1 MSIIQNK
8 KEKSLNKKIA
18 DYIVVYI
25 GCIIQAFSVV
35 CILRPNNLI
44 VGGMTGLALTIGK
57 IFDINYTY
65 IYYLIC
71 LMILIAAKVILGIRE
86 VKKIVLLST
95 TYPII
100 LILMNHIKFNFLSDT
115 PDKILICIYYG
126 IFMGIGT
133 GLVLKRGFS
142 QGSSDTI
149 AKILHKKIFSFMG
162 ISQVLLG
169 IDITILLISGFVF
182 GRTAV
187 LYAIIM
193 QMIYSKTIS
202 IVLFGFGSSLVKV
215 VIISNKHEEISKFMR
230 ETINRGYSIGYVYGG
245 YNNIKREKIISVC
258 SLREAML
265 IKDFITKVDEEAFI
279 NIVPTISAW
288 GKEDGLQNLKDN

>member
-1 MSIIQNK
+1 M
-8 KEKSLNKKIA
+8 NKKIM

-25 GCIIQAFSVV
+25 GCLIQAFSIV
-35 CILRPNNLI
+35 CILRPNNLT
-44 VGGMTGLALTIGK
+44 VGGITGLSLTIGK
-57 IFDINYTY
+57 IFNMNYTY
-65 IYYLIC
+65 IYYAIC
-71 LMILIAAKVILGIRE
+71 LLILAAARVVLGMRE
-86 VKKIVLLST
+86 VKKIILLST
-95 TYPII
+95 TYPVI
-100 LILMNHIKFNFLSDT
+100 LILVNQVKFNFLHDT

-142 QGSSDTI
+142 QGSSDTV
-149 AKILHKKIFSFMG
+149 AKILHKKLFSFMG
-162 ISQVLLG
+162 ISQVLLC

-193 QMIYSKTIS
+193 QMVYSKTIS
-202 IVLFGFGSSLVKV
+202 VVLFGFGSSLVKV
-215 VIISNKHEEISKFMR
+215 VIISSHLDKISTFMSDI
-230 ETINRGYSIGYVYGG
+230 INRGYSIGYVYGG
-245 YNNIKREKIISVC
+245 HNHVKRKKIISVC

-265 IKDFITKVDEEAFI
+265 IKDFITKVDEDAFI

-288 GKEDGLQNLKDN
+288 GKEDGLQNLKES

>member
-1 MSIIQNK
+1 MNK
-8 KEKSLNKKIA
+8 KVM
-18 DYIVVYI
+18 DYIIVYI

-35 CILRPNNLI
+35 CILKPNNLI
-44 VGGMTGLALTIGK
+44 VGGITGLSFTIGK
-57 IFDINYTY
+57 VVGINYTY
-65 IYYLIC
+65 LYYGIC
-71 LMILIAAKVILGIRE
+71 LLILLGAKIVLGMRE
-86 VKKIVLLST
+86 VKKIILLST
-95 TYPII
+95 TYPVI
-100 LILMNHIKFNFLSDT
+100 LIFMNRIQFNFLHDT

-133 GLVLKRGFS
+133 GLVLKKGFS
-142 QGSSDTI
+142 QGSSDTV
-149 AKILHKKIFSFMG
+149 AKILHKKLFSFME
-162 ISQVLLG
+162 ISQVLLC

-202 IVLFGFGSSLVKV
+202 TVLFGFGSSLVKV
-215 VIISNKHEEISKFMR
+215 VIISGQSEKISNFMR
-230 ETINRGYSIGYVYGG
+230 DTINRGYSIGYVYGG
-245 YNNIKREKIISVC
+245 HNHIKREKIISVC

-265 IKDFITKVDEEAFI
+265 IKNFITKIDEDAFI

-288 GKEDGLQNLKDN
+288 GREDGLQNLKES

>member
-1 MSIIQNK
+1 MNK
-8 KEKSLNKKIA
+8 KVM

-25 GCIIQAFSVV
+25 GCLIQAFSIV
-35 CILRPNNLI
+35 CILRPNNLT
-44 VGGMTGLALTIGK
+44 VGGITGLSLTIGK
-57 IFDINYTY
+57 IFNMNYTY
-65 IYYLIC
+65 IYYAIC
-71 LMILIAAKVILGIRE
+71 LLILVAARMVLGMRE
-86 VKKIVLLST
+86 VKKIILLST
-95 TYPII
+95 TYPVI
-100 LILMNHIKFNFLSDT
+100 LILVNQIKFNFLHDT

-142 QGSSDTI
+142 QGSSDTV
-149 AKILHKKIFSFMG
+149 AKILHKKLFSFMG
-162 ISQVLLG
+162 ISQVLLC

-193 QMIYSKTIS
+193 QMVYSKTIS
-202 IVLFGFGSSLVKV
+202 VVLFGFGSSLVKV
-215 VIISNKHEEISKFMR
+215 VIISSHLDKISTFMS

-245 YNNIKREKIISVC
+245 HNHVKRKKIISVC

-265 IKDFITKVDEEAFI
+265 IKDFITKVDEDAFI

-288 GKEDGLQNLKDN
+288 GKEDGLQNLKES

>member
-1 MSIIQNK
+1 M
-8 KEKSLNKKIA
+8 NKKIM

-25 GCIIQAFSVV
+25 GCLIQAFSIV
-35 CILRPNNLI
+35 CILRPNNLT
-44 VGGMTGLALTIGK
+44 VGGITGLSLTIGK
-57 IFDINYTY
+57 IFNMNYTY
-65 IYYLIC
+65 IYYAIC
-71 LMILIAAKVILGIRE
+71 LLILVAARMVLGMRE
-86 VKKIVLLST
+86 VKKIILLST
-95 TYPII
+95 TYPVI
-100 LILMNHIKFNFLSDT
+100 LILVNQIKFNFLHDT

-142 QGSSDTI
+142 QGSSDTV
-149 AKILHKKIFSFMG
+149 AKILHKKLFSFMG
-162 ISQVLLG
+162 ISQVLLC

-193 QMIYSKTIS
+193 QMVYSKTIS
-202 IVLFGFGSSLVKV
+202 VVLFGFGSSLVKV
-215 VIISNKHEEISKFMR
+215 VIISSHLDKISTFMS

-245 YNNIKREKIISVC
+245 HNHVKRKKIISVC

-265 IKDFITKVDEEAFI
+265 IKDFITKVDEDAFI

-288 GKEDGLQNLKDN
+288 GKEDGLQNLKES

>member
-1 MSIIQNK
+1 MNK
-8 KEKSLNKKIA
+8 KVM
-18 DYIVVYI
+18 DYIIVYI

-35 CILRPNNLI
+35 CILKPNNLI
-44 VGGMTGLALTIGK
+44 VGGITGLSLTIGK
-57 IFDINYTY
+57 VVGINYTY
-65 IYYLIC
+65 LYYGIC
-71 LMILIAAKVILGIRE
+71 LLILLGAKIVLGMRE
-86 VKKIVLLST
+86 VKKIILLST
-95 TYPII
+95 TYPVI
-100 LILMNHIKFNFLSDT
+100 LIFMNRIQFNFLHDT

-133 GLVLKRGFS
+133 GLVLKKGFS
-142 QGSSDTI
+142 QGSSDTV
-149 AKILHKKIFSFMG
+149 AKILHKKLFSFME
-162 ISQVLLG
+162 ISQVLLC

-215 VIISNKHEEISKFMR
+215 VIISGQSEKISNFMR
-230 ETINRGYSIGYVYGG
+230 DTINIGYSIGYVYGG
-245 YNNIKREKIISVC
+245 HNHIKREKIISVC

-265 IKDFITKVDEEAFI
+265 IKNFITKIDEDAFI

-288 GKEDGLQNLKDN
+288 GREDGLQNLKES

>member
-1 MSIIQNK
+1 M
-8 KEKSLNKKIA
+8 NKKII

-25 GCIIQAFSVV
+25 GCLIQAFSIV
-35 CILRPNNLI
+35 CILRPNNLT
-44 VGGMTGLALTIGK
+44 VGGITGLSLTIGK
-57 IFDINYTY
+57 IFNMNYTY
-65 IYYLIC
+65 IYYAIC
-71 LMILIAAKVILGIRE
+71 LLILVAARMVLGMRE
-86 VKKIVLLST
+86 VKKIILLST

-100 LILMNHIKFNFLSDT
+100 LILVNQIKFNFLHDT

-142 QGSSDTI
+142 QGSSDTV
-149 AKILHKKIFSFMG
+149 AKILHKKLFSFMG
-162 ISQVLLG
+162 ISQVLLC

-193 QMIYSKTIS
+193 QMVYSKTIS
-202 IVLFGFGSSLVKV
+202 VVLFGFGSSLVKV
-215 VIISNKHEEISKFMR
+215 VIISSHLDKISAFMR
-230 ETINRGYSIGYVYGG
+230 DTINRGYSIGYVYGG
-245 YNNIKREKIISVC
+245 HNHIKREKIISVC

-265 IKDFITKVDEEAFI
+265 IKDFITKVDEDAFI

-288 GKEDGLQNLKDN
+288 GKEDGLQNLKES

>member
-1 MSIIQNK
+1 MNK
-8 KEKSLNKKIA
+8 KVM
-18 DYIVVYI
+18 DYIIVYI

-35 CILRPNNLI
+35 CILKPNNLI
-44 VGGMTGLALTIGK
+44 VGGITGLSLTIGK
-57 IFDINYTY
+57 VVGINYTY
-65 IYYLIC
+65 LYYGIC
-71 LMILIAAKVILGIRE
+71 LLILLGAKIVLGMRE
-86 VKKIVLLST
+86 VKKIILLST
-95 TYPII
+95 TYPVI
-100 LILMNHIKFNFLSDT
+100 LIFMNRIQFNFLHDT

-133 GLVLKRGFS
+133 GLVLKKGFS
-142 QGSSDTI
+142 QGSSDTV
-149 AKILHKKIFSFMG
+149 AKILHKKLFSFME
-162 ISQVLLG
+162 ISQVLLC

-215 VIISNKHEEISKFMR
+215 VIISGQSEKISNFMR
-230 ETINRGYSIGYVYGG
+230 DTINRGYSIGYVYGG
-245 YNNIKREKIISVC
+245 HNHIKREKIISVC

-265 IKDFITKVDEEAFI
+265 IKNFITKIDEDAFI

-288 GKEDGLQNLKDN
+288 GREDGLQNLKES

>member
-1 MSIIQNK
+1 M
-8 KEKSLNKKIA
+8 NKKIM

-25 GCIIQAFSVV
+25 GCLIQAFSIV
-35 CILRPNNLI
+35 CILRPNNLT
-44 VGGMTGLALTIGK
+44 VGGITGLSLTIGK
-57 IFDINYTY
+57 IFNMNYTY
-65 IYYLIC
+65 IYYAIC
-71 LMILIAAKVILGIRE
+71 LLILAAARVVLGMRE
-86 VKKIVLLST
+86 VKKIILLST
-95 TYPII
+95 TYPVI
-100 LILMNHIKFNFLSDT
+100 LILVNQVKFNFLHDT

-142 QGSSDTI
+142 QGSSDTV
-149 AKILHKKIFSFMG
+149 AKILHKKLFSFMG
-162 ISQVLLG
+162 ISQVLLC

-193 QMIYSKTIS
+193 QMVYSKTIS
-202 IVLFGFGSSLVKV
+202 VILFGFGSSLVKV
-215 VIISNKHEEISKFMR
+215 VIISSHLDKISTFMSD
-230 ETINRGYSIGYVYGG
+230 TINRGYSIGYVYGG
-245 YNNIKREKIISVC
+245 HNHVKRKKIISVC

-265 IKDFITKVDEEAFI
+265 IKDFITKVDEDAFI

-288 GKEDGLQNLKDN
+288 GKEDGLQNLKES

>member
-1 MSIIQNK
+1 MNK
-8 KEKSLNKKIA
+8 KVM
-18 DYIVVYI
+18 DYIIVYI

-35 CILRPNNLI
+35 CILKPNNLI
-44 VGGMTGLALTIGK
+44 VGGITGLSLTIGK
-57 IFDINYTY
+57 VVGINYTY
-65 IYYLIC
+65 LYYGIC
-71 LMILIAAKVILGIRE
+71 LLILLGAKIVLGMRE
-86 VKKIVLLST
+86 VKKILLLST
-95 TYPII
+95 TYPVI
-100 LILMNHIKFNFLSDT
+100 LIFMNRIQFNFLHDT

-133 GLVLKRGFS
+133 GLVLKKGFS
-142 QGSSDTI
+142 QGSSDTV
-149 AKILHKKIFSFMG
+149 AKILHKKLFSFME
-162 ISQVLLG
+162 ISQVLLC

-202 IVLFGFGSSLVKV
+202 TVLFGFGSSLVKV
-215 VIISNKHEEISKFMR
+215 VIISGQSEKISNFMR
-230 ETINRGYSIGYVYGG
+230 DTINRGYSIGYVYGG
-245 YNNIKREKIISVC
+245 HNHIKREKIISVC

-265 IKDFITKVDEEAFI
+265 IKNFITKIDEDAFI

-288 GKEDGLQNLKDN
+288 GREDGLQNLKES

>member
-1 MSIIQNK
+1 MNK
-8 KEKSLNKKIA
+8 KVM

-25 GCIIQAFSVV
+25 GCLIQAFSIV
-35 CILRPNNLI
+35 CILRPNNLT
-44 VGGMTGLALTIGK
+44 VGGITGLSLTIGK
-57 IFDINYTY
+57 IFNMNYTY
-65 IYYLIC
+65 IYYAIC
-71 LMILIAAKVILGIRE
+71 LLILAAARVVLGMRE
-86 VKKIVLLST
+86 VKKIILLST
-95 TYPII
+95 TYPVI
-100 LILMNHIKFNFLSDT
+100 LILVNQVKFNFLHDT

-142 QGSSDTI
+142 QGSSDTV
-149 AKILHKKIFSFMG
+149 AKILHKKLFSFMG
-162 ISQVLLG
+162 ISQVLLC

-193 QMIYSKTIS
+193 QMVYSKTIS
-202 IVLFGFGSSLVKV
+202 VVLFGFGSSLVKV
-215 VIISNKHEEISKFMR
+215 VIISSHLDKISTFMSD
-230 ETINRGYSIGYVYGG
+230 TINRGYSIGYVYGG
-245 YNNIKREKIISVC
+245 HNHVKRKKIISVC

-265 IKDFITKVDEEAFI
+265 IKDFITKVDEDAFI

-288 GKEDGLQNLKDN
+288 GTEDGLQNLKES

>member
-1 MSIIQNK
+1 M
-8 KEKSLNKKIA
+8 NKKIM

-25 GCIIQAFSVV
+25 GCLIQAFSIV
-35 CILRPNNLI
+35 CILRPNNLT
-44 VGGMTGLALTIGK
+44 VGGITGLSLTIGK
-57 IFDINYTY
+57 IFNMNYTY
-65 IYYLIC
+65 IYYAIC
-71 LMILIAAKVILGIRE
+71 LLILVAARMVLGMRE
-86 VKKIVLLST
+86 VKKIILLST
-95 TYPII
+95 TYPVI
-100 LILMNHIKFNFLSDT
+100 LILVNQVKFNFLHDT

-142 QGSSDTI
+142 QGSSDTV
-149 AKILHKKIFSFMG
+149 AKILHKKLFSFMG
-162 ISQVLLG
+162 ISQVLLC

-193 QMIYSKTIS
+193 QMVYSKTIS
-202 IVLFGFGSSLVKV
+202 VVLFGFGSSLVKV
-215 VIISNKHEEISKFMR
+215 VIISSHLDKISTFMS

-245 YNNIKREKIISVC
+245 HNHVKRKKIISVC

-265 IKDFITKVDEEAFI
+265 IKDFITKVDEDAFI

-288 GKEDGLQNLKDN
+288 GKEDGLQNLKES

>member
-1 MSIIQNK
+1 M
-8 KEKSLNKKIA
+8 NKKIM

-25 GCIIQAFSVV
+25 GCLIQAFSIV
-35 CILRPNNLI
+35 CILKPNNLT
-44 VGGMTGLALTIGK
+44 VGGITGLSLTIGK
-57 IFDINYTY
+57 IFNMNYTY
-65 IYYLIC
+65 IYYAIC
-71 LMILIAAKVILGIRE
+71 LLILFAARMVLGMRE
-86 VKKIVLLST
+86 VKKIILLST

-100 LILMNHIKFNFLSDT
+100 LILVNQIKFNFLHDT

-142 QGSSDTI
+142 QGSSDTV
-149 AKILHKKIFSFMG
+149 AKILHKKLFSFMG
-162 ISQVLLG
+162 ISQVLLC
-169 IDITILLISGFVF
+169 IDITILLISGFIF

-193 QMIYSKTIS
+193 QMVYSKTIS
-202 IVLFGFGSSLVKV
+202 VVLFGFGSSLVKV
-215 VIISNKHEEISKFMR
+215 VIISSHLDKISTFMR

-245 YNNIKREKIISVC
+245 HNHVKRKKIISVC

-265 IKDFITKVDEEAFI
+265 IKDFITKVDEDAFI

-288 GKEDGLQNLKDN
+288 GKEDGLQNLKSV

>member
-1 MSIIQNK
+1 MNK
-8 KEKSLNKKIA
+8 KVM
-18 DYIVVYI
+18 DYIIVYI

-35 CILRPNNLI
+35 CILKPNNLI
-44 VGGMTGLALTIGK
+44 VGGITGLSLTIGK
-57 IFDINYTY
+57 VVGINYTY
-65 IYYLIC
+65 LYYGIC
-71 LMILIAAKVILGIRE
+71 LLILLGAKIVLGMRE
-86 VKKIVLLST
+86 VKKIILLST
-95 TYPII
+95 TYPVI
-100 LILMNHIKFNFLSDT
+100 LIFMNRIQFNFLHDT

-133 GLVLKRGFS
+133 GLVLKKGFS
-142 QGSSDTI
+142 QGSSDTV
-149 AKILHKKIFSFMG
+149 AKILHKKLFSFME
-162 ISQVLLG
+162 ISQVLLC

-202 IVLFGFGSSLVKV
+202 TVLFGFGSSLVKV
-215 VIISNKHEEISKFMR
+215 VIISGQSEKISNFMKD
-230 ETINRGYSIGYVYGG
+230 TINRGYSIGYVYGG
-245 YNNIKREKIISVC
+245 HNHIKREKIISVC

-265 IKDFITKVDEEAFI
+265 IKNFITKIDEDAFI

-288 GKEDGLQNLKDN
+288 GREDGLQNLKES

>member
-1 MSIIQNK
+1 M
-8 KEKSLNKKIA
+8 NKKIM

-25 GCIIQAFSVV
+25 GCLIQAFSIV
-35 CILRPNNLI
+35 CILRPNNLT
-44 VGGMTGLALTIGK
+44 VGGITGLSLTIGK
-57 IFDINYTY
+57 IFNMNYTY
-65 IYYLIC
+65 IYYAIC
-71 LMILIAAKVILGIRE
+71 LLILAAARVVLGMRE
-86 VKKIVLLST
+86 VKKIILLST
-95 TYPII
+95 TYPVI
-100 LILMNHIKFNFLSDT
+100 LILVNQVKLNFLHDT

-142 QGSSDTI
+142 QGSSDTV
-149 AKILHKKIFSFMG
+149 AKILHKKLFSFMG
-162 ISQVLLG
+162 ISQVLLC

-193 QMIYSKTIS
+193 QMVYSKTIS
-202 IVLFGFGSSLVKV
+202 VVLFGFGSSLVKV
-215 VIISNKHEEISKFMR
+215 VIISSHLDKISTFMSDI
-230 ETINRGYSIGYVYGG
+230 INRGYSIGYVYGG
-245 YNNIKREKIISVC
+245 HNHVKRKKIISVC

-265 IKDFITKVDEEAFI
+265 IKDFITKVDEDAFI

-288 GKEDGLQNLKDN
+288 GKEDGLQNLKES

>member
-1 MSIIQNK
+1 MNK
-8 KEKSLNKKIA
+8 KVM
-18 DYIVVYI
+18 DYIIVYI

-35 CILRPNNLI
+35 CILKPNNLI
-44 VGGMTGLALTIGK
+44 VGGITGLSLTIGK
-57 IFDINYTY
+57 VVGINYTY
-65 IYYLIC
+65 LYYGIC
-71 LMILIAAKVILGIRE
+71 LLILLGAKIVLGMRE
-86 VKKIVLLST
+86 VKKILLLST
-95 TYPII
+95 TYPVI
-100 LILMNHIKFNFLSDT
+100 LIFMNRIQFNFLHDT

-133 GLVLKRGFS
+133 GLVLKKGFS
-142 QGSSDTI
+142 QGSSDTV
-149 AKILHKKIFSFMG
+149 AKILHKNLFSFME
-162 ISQVLLG
+162 ISQVLLC

-202 IVLFGFGSSLVKV
+202 TVLFGFGSSLVKV
-215 VIISNKHEEISKFMR
+215 VIISGQSEKISNFMR
-230 ETINRGYSIGYVYGG
+230 DTINRGYSIGYVYGG
-245 YNNIKREKIISVC
+245 HNHIKREKIISVC

-265 IKDFITKVDEEAFI
+265 IKNFITKIDEDAFI

-288 GKEDGLQNLKDN
+288 GREDGLQNLKES

>member
-1 MSIIQNK
+1 M
-8 KEKSLNKKIA
+8 NKKIM

-25 GCIIQAFSVV
+25 GCLIQAFSIV
-35 CILRPNNLI
+35 CILRPNNLT
-44 VGGMTGLALTIGK
+44 VGGITGLSLTIGK
-57 IFDINYTY
+57 IFNMNYTY
-65 IYYLIC
+65 IYYAIC
-71 LMILIAAKVILGIRE
+71 LLILAAAREVLGMRE
-86 VKKIVLLST
+86 VKKIILLST
-95 TYPII
+95 TYPVI
-100 LILMNHIKFNFLSDT
+100 LILVNQVKFNFLHDT

-142 QGSSDTI
+142 QGSSDTV
-149 AKILHKKIFSFMG
+149 AKILHKKLFSFMG
-162 ISQVLLG
+162 ISQVLLC

-193 QMIYSKTIS
+193 QMVYSKTIS
-202 IVLFGFGSSLVKV
+202 VVLFGFGSSLVKV
-215 VIISNKHEEISKFMR
+215 VIISSHLDKISTFMSD
-230 ETINRGYSIGYVYGG
+230 TINRCYSIGYVYGG
-245 YNNIKREKIISVC
+245 HNHVKRKKIISVC

-265 IKDFITKVDEEAFI
+265 IKDFITKVDEDAFI

-288 GKEDGLQNLKDN
+288 GKEDGLQNLKES

>member
-1 MSIIQNK
+1 MNK
-8 KEKSLNKKIA
+8 KVM

-25 GCIIQAFSVV
+25 GCLIQAFSIV
-35 CILRPNNLI
+35 CILRPNNLT
-44 VGGMTGLALTIGK
+44 VGGITGLSLTIGK
-57 IFDINYTY
+57 IFNMNYTY
-65 IYYLIC
+65 IYYAIC
-71 LMILIAAKVILGIRE
+71 LLILVAARMVLGMRE
-86 VKKIVLLST
+86 VKKIILLST

-100 LILMNHIKFNFLSDT
+100 LILVNQIKFNFLYDT

-142 QGSSDTI
+142 QGSSDTV
-149 AKILHKKIFSFMG
+149 AKILHKKLFSFMG
-162 ISQVLLG
+162 ISQVLLC

-193 QMIYSKTIS
+193 QMVYSKTIS
-202 IVLFGFGSSLVKV
+202 VVLFGFGSSLVKV
-215 VIISNKHEEISKFMR
+215 VIISSHLDKISTFMS

-245 YNNIKREKIISVC
+245 HNHVKRKKIISVC

-265 IKDFITKVDEEAFI
+265 IKDFITKVDEDAFI

-288 GKEDGLQNLKDN
+288 GKEDGLQNLKES

>member
-1 MSIIQNK
+1 M
-8 KEKSLNKKIA
+8 NKKIM

-25 GCIIQAFSVV
+25 GCLIQAFSIV
-35 CILRPNNLI
+35 CILRPNNLT
-44 VGGMTGLALTIGK
+44 VGGITGLSLIIGK
-57 IFDINYTY
+57 IFNMNYTY
-65 IYYLIC
+65 IYYAIC
-71 LMILIAAKVILGIRE
+71 LLILAAARVVLGMRE
-86 VKKIVLLST
+86 VKKIILLST
-95 TYPII
+95 TYPVI
-100 LILMNHIKFNFLSDT
+100 LILVNQVKFNFLHDT

-142 QGSSDTI
+142 QGSSDTV
-149 AKILHKKIFSFMG
+149 AKILHKKLFSFMG
-162 ISQVLLG
+162 ISQVLLC

-193 QMIYSKTIS
+193 QMVYSKTIS
-202 IVLFGFGSSLVKV
+202 VVLFGFGSSLVKV
-215 VIISNKHEEISKFMR
+215 VIISSHLDKISTFMSD
-230 ETINRGYSIGYVYGG
+230 TINRGYSIGYVYGG
-245 YNNIKREKIISVC
+245 HNHVKRKKIISVC

-265 IKDFITKVDEEAFI
+265 IKDFITKVDEDAFI

-288 GKEDGLQNLKDN
+288 GKEDGLQNLKES

>member
-1 MSIIQNK
+1 MNK
-8 KEKSLNKKIA
+8 KVM
-18 DYIVVYI
+18 DYIIVYI

-35 CILRPNNLI
+35 CILKPNNLI
-44 VGGMTGLALTIGK
+44 VGGITGLSLTIGK
-57 IFDINYTY
+57 VVGINYTY
-65 IYYLIC
+65 LYYGIC
-71 LMILIAAKVILGIRE
+71 LLILLGAKIVLGMRE
-86 VKKIVLLST
+86 VKKIILLST
-95 TYPII
+95 TYPVI
-100 LILMNHIKFNFLSDT
+100 LIFMNRIQFNFLHDT

-133 GLVLKRGFS
+133 GLVLKKGFS
-142 QGSSDTI
+142 QGSSDTV
-149 AKILHKKIFSFMG
+149 AKILHKKLFSFME
-162 ISQVLLG
+162 ISQVLLC

-202 IVLFGFGSSLVKV
+202 TVLFGFGSSLVKV
-215 VIISNKHEEISKFMR
+215 VIISGQSEKISNFMR
-230 ETINRGYSIGYVYGG
+230 DTINRGYSIGYVYGG
-245 YNNIKREKIISVC
+245 HNHIKREKIISVC

-265 IKDFITKVDEEAFI
+265 IKNFITKIDEDAFI

-288 GKEDGLQNLKDN
+288 GREDGLQNLKES

>member
-1 MSIIQNK
+1 M
-8 KEKSLNKKIA
+8 NKKIM

-25 GCIIQAFSVV
+25 GCLIQAFSIV
-35 CILRPNNLI
+35 CILRPNNLT
-44 VGGMTGLALTIGK
+44 VGGITGLSLTIGK
-57 IFDINYTY
+57 IFNMNYTY
-65 IYYLIC
+65 IYYAIC
-71 LMILIAAKVILGIRE
+71 LLILAVARVVLGMRE
-86 VKKIVLLST
+86 VKKIILLST
-95 TYPII
+95 TYPVI
-100 LILMNHIKFNFLSDT
+100 LILVNQVKFNFLHDT

-142 QGSSDTI
+142 QGSSDTV
-149 AKILHKKIFSFMG
+149 AKILHKKLFSFMG
-162 ISQVLLG
+162 ISQVLLC

-193 QMIYSKTIS
+193 QMVYSKTIS
-202 IVLFGFGSSLVKV
+202 VVLFGFGSSLVKV
-215 VIISNKHEEISKFMR
+215 VIISSHLDKISTFMSD
-230 ETINRGYSIGYVYGG
+230 TINRGYSIGYVYGG
-245 YNNIKREKIISVC
+245 HNHVKRKKIISVC

-265 IKDFITKVDEEAFI
+265 IKDFITKVDEDAFI

-288 GKEDGLQNLKDN
+288 GKEDGLQNLKES